1 MNSKVL
7 VVADATTNAV
17 INVSANNPEY
27 GYVRLQQAKTT
38 VDDNGFLRRTVLSAL
53 IQAPVDI
60 LKEMGYY
67 GGQILSGTLV
77 IEESLT
83 PFNKKNPERDLKI
96 AGKTGIVCR
105 LDDQPIY
112 RRVRYSENPDALN
125 KTIQHTNVEELRE
138 AYNMQSASAAIK
150 PNGDFAI

>member
-7 VVADATTNAV
+7 VVADATGAV
-17 INVSANNPEY
+17 INVSENNPEY
-27 GYVRLQQAKTT
+27 GYVKLQQAKTV
-38 VDDNGFLRRTVLSAL
+38 VDDNGFLRRTVLTSL
-53 IQAPVDI
+53 ILAPLDI
-60 LKEMGYY
+60 LKEMNYY
-67 GGQILSGTLV
+67 GGQILPGTLV

-83 PFNKKNPERDLKI
+83 PFNKKTPERDLKI

-112 RRVRYSENPDALN
+112 RRVRYSESPDAVN

-138 AYNMQSASAAIK
+138 AYNAQKASSAIK

>member
-7 VVADATTNAV
+7 VVADATTGSV
-17 INVSANNPEY
+17 INVSSNNPEY
-27 GYVRLQQAKTT
+27 GYVKLQQAKTT
-38 VDDNGFLRRTVLSAL
+38 VDDNGFLRRQVLTAL
-53 IQAPVDI
+53 IQAPIDV
-60 LKEMGYY
+60 LKEMNYY
-67 GGQILSGTLV
+67 GGQILPGTLV

-105 LDDQPIY
+105 LEDQPIY
-112 RRVRYSENPDALN
+112 RRVKYSQNPDAHN
-125 KTIQHTNVEELRE
+125 KTIEHTNVEELRE
-138 AYNMQSASAAIK
+138 AYNAQSAAAAIK

>member
-7 VVADATTNAV
+7 VVADATGAV
-17 INVSANNPEY
+17 INVSENNPEY
-27 GYVRLQQAKTT
+27 GYVKLQQAKTV
-38 VDDNGFLRRTVLSAL
+38 VDDNGFLRRTVLTSL

-60 LKEMGYY
+60 LKEMNYY
-67 GGQILSGTLV
+67 GGQILPGTLV
-77 IEESLT
+77 IEESLA

-112 RRVRYSENPDALN
+112 RRVRYSENPDAIN

-138 AYNMQSASAAIK
+138 AYNAQKAVSAIK

>member
-7 VVADATTNAV
+7 VVADATGAV
-17 INVSANNPEY
+17 INVSENNPEY
-27 GYVRLQQAKTT
+27 GYVKLQQAKTV
-38 VDDNGFLRRTVLSAL
+38 VDDNGFLRRTVLTSL
-53 IQAPVDI
+53 ILAPSDI
-60 LKEMGYY
+60 LKEMNYY
-67 GGQILSGTLV
+67 GGQILPGTLV

-83 PFNKKNPERDLKI
+83 PFNKKTPERDLKI

-112 RRVRYSENPDALN
+112 RRVRYSESPDAVN

-138 AYNMQSASAAIK
+138 AYNAQKASSAIK

>member
-17 INVSANNPEY
+17 INVSTNNPEW
-27 GYVRLQQAKTT
+27 GYVKLQQAKTV
-38 VDDNGFLRRTVLSAL
+38 VDDNGFLRRTVLTSL
-53 IQAPVDI
+53 IQAPVAI
-60 LKEMGYY
+60 LQEMKYY
-67 GGQILSGTLV
+67 GGQILPGTLV
-77 IEESLT
+77 IEESLE

-105 LDDQPIY
+105 VDDQPIY
-112 RRVRYSENPDALN
+112 RRVRYTENADAVN

-138 AYNMQSASAAIK
+138 AYNAQSATTGIK

>member
-7 VVADATTNAV
+7 VVADATGAV
-17 INVSANNPEY
+17 INVSGNNPEY
-27 GYVRLQQAKTT
+27 GYVKLQQAKTV
-38 VDDNGFLRRTVLSAL
+38 VDENGFLRRTVLTSL
-53 IQAPVDI
+53 IQAPVSI
-60 LKEMGYY
+60 LQEMNYY

-77 IEESLT
+77 VEESLT

-112 RRVRYSENPDALN
+112 RRVRYSENPDAVN

-138 AYNMQSASAAIK
+138 AYNAQKASSAIK

>member
-7 VVADATTNAV
+7 VVADATGAV
-17 INVSANNPEY
+17 INVSENNPEY
-27 GYVRLQQAKTT
+27 GYVKLQQAKTV
-38 VDDNGFLRRTVLSAL
+38 VDDNGFLRRTVLTAL
-53 IQAPVDI
+53 IQSSVDI
-60 LKEMGYY
+60 LKEMNYY
-67 GGQILSGTLV
+67 GGQILPGILV
-77 IEESLT
+77 IEEALT

-112 RRVRYSENPDALN
+112 RRVVYRQDSNAYD

-138 AYNMQSASAAIK
+138 AYNAQKATSAIK
-150 PNGDFAI
+150 PNQDFAI